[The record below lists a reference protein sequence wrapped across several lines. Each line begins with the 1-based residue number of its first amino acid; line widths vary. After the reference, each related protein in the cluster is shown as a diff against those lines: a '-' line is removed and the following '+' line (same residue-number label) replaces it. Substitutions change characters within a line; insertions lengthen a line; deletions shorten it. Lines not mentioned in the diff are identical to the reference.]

1 MTVTM
6 DMIVVLGALFVLWLV
21 VMIMLGRDSQ
31 A

>member
-1 MTVTM
+1 MTVAM